1 MELKISEKI
10 KEYRRV
16 FGVTQEKFA
25 QDIGISSQAVS
36 KWERGDGYP
45 DITLLPTIANYFG
58 ITIDEL
64 VGNDKNVDE
73 RIKKRFYEEAENL
86 NLKDR
91 LEVAEKYYKQY
102 PENNVIAY
110 DFAQNIYMYCS
121 GNREAIS
128 SYLPTLR
135 KICEHLIANGADWYE
150 RYCIKDMYVLCDES
164 EKEYWAHKNNDYH
177 FLFGSEWEEE
187 RCWVHGEHEKSREIC
202 ALNRTAAMYASL
214 SHNTRY
220 TASSARYEKAM
231 DSRLRLMEGFG
242 EGSVPQGW
250 MGLYIWTKLCRA
262 ASLFDLGRKE
272 EGYSE
277 VEACIE
283 LEKERRRIP
292 KGTPLYFGDEGLFAK
307 VYAKQGEVK
316 IYSNENLC
324 INHYANTFFARLAD
338 IDIYYALTAPKG
350 WEWFNSVREEER
362 FRTLTEKAKEIAE

>member
-16 FGVTQEKFA
+16 FGITQEKFA

-45 DITLLPTIANYFG
+45 DITLLPSIANYFG

-64 VGNDKNVDE
+64 MGNDKNVSE
-73 RIKKRFYEEAENL
+73 SIQKRFFEETDRL
-86 NLKDR
+86 NVKDR
-91 LEVAEKYYKQY
+91 LEVCEKYYKQY

-121 GNREAIS
+121 KNREAIS

-135 KICEHLIANGADWYE
+135 KICEHLIANGADWYK
-150 RYCIKDMYVLCDES
+150 RYCIKEMYVLCDES

-187 RCWVHGEHEKSREIC
+187 RCWIHGEREKSRDIC
-202 ALNRTAAMYASL
+202 ALNRTAAMYAAL

-231 DSRLRLMEGFG
+231 ASRLRLMESFG
-242 EGSVPQGW
+242 GGSVPQGW

-283 LEKERRRIP
+283 LEKERRAIP

-307 VYAKQGEVK
+307 TYAKKGEIK

-324 INHYANTFFARLAD
+324 INRYVNTFFARLTG
-338 IDIYYALTAPKG
+338 IDIYYALTVPKG

-362 FRTLTEKAKEIAE
+362 FLVLVKKAKELDE